1 MKISKYVFLFI
12 ITVGLAVALIFLPEA
27 SEILYGVAILL
38 FGVLTLERG
47 VNKLAGSFLRKF
59 LKRTTSTI
67 NRSIWF
73 GIIST
78 SLLQS
83 SALVSLV
90 SISFLSAGLITLI
103 SGIGIIF
110 GANIGTTTG
119 AWLISYLGLKVN
131 ISSFALPMVVF
142 GVLFLLQSG
151 NYLKGIGGFVAGV
164 GFLFLGIHFMKLGF
178 DTYTS
183 TINLAQYA
191 MPGFWGA
198 IVYVGFGILITILM
212 QSSHGSLAIILTA
225 LSFNQITYQ
234 NALALAIGANIGTT
248 FTAFLGA
255 ISSNVEGKRLAVAHL
270 VFNLF
275 TGIIA
280 IVFINQFQIAVNFLS
295 SKIGIGEEDYV
306 LKLSMFHTLFNLLGV
321 LIMIPFIKN
330 LGAQLTKRIKDRTK
344 IDISEPKYLNESVLK
359 YPESAVAALLLE
371 TRHLF
376 NNAFEIIAHGLNLH
390 RTEIFSDKKL
400 KQIIANSNRVMMVNI
415 DDIYFR
421 KVKSI
426 YNKIIEFATIS
437 QSGIM
442 EERYVNK
449 IHEIKVASRYIVEIV
464 KHIKTVQ
471 PNFAKYIVSE
481 NEYIKIEY
489 NILRQKVAKAMRE
502 IYRSYYAEDI
512 EQQSDKLTKLKRN
525 ARLHDVLL
533 SGGLDKLIREK
544 LILTE
549 MATSLMNDSGLI
561 KRIIEKLI
569 EVAELLYF
577 DKDTV
582 LLTENLNDSGQSDEK
597 YFDN

>member
-1 MKISKYVFLFI
+1 MKFSKYIFLLI
-12 ITVGLAVALIFLPEA
+12 LTIGIAGALLFLPEA
-27 SEILYGVAILL
+27 NEILYGVAILL
-38 FGVLTLERG
+38 FGVITLERG

-83 SALVSLV
+83 SALVSLI
-90 SISFLSAGLITLI
+90 SISFLSAGLITLV

-119 AWLISYLGLKVN
+119 AWLISYLGLKVD

-142 GVLFLLQSG
+142 GVLFILQKG
-151 NYLKGIGGFVAGV
+151 NYLKGVGGFVAGV

-178 DTYTS
+178 DSYTS
-183 TINLAQYA
+183 SINLSQYA
-191 MPGFWGA
+191 LPGFGGA
-198 IVYVGFGILITILM
+198 VVYTGIGIIITILM

-255 ISSNVEGKRLAVAHL
+255 LGSNVDGKRLAVAHL

-295 SKIGIGEEDYV
+295 NKVGIQQNDFV
-306 LKLSMFHTLFNLLGV
+306 LKLSLFHTMFNLVGV
-321 LIMIPFIKN
+321 LLMLPVIKH
-330 LGAQLTKRIKDRTK
+330 LAKQLTKRIIDKAK
-344 IDISEPKYLNESVLK
+344 LDISEPKYLNESSLK
-359 YPESAVAALLLE
+359 YPESALAALLLE

-390 RTEIFSDKKL
+390 RTDIFSDKKL
-400 KQIIANSNRVMMVNI
+400 KEIIPSSNKIMMVNI
-415 DDIYFR
+415 EDIYFR

-437 QSGIM
+437 QSGVM
-442 EERYVNK
+442 DESYVNK
-449 IHEIKVASRYIVEIV
+449 IHEIKVASRYIVEII
-464 KHIKTVQ
+464 KHIKTLQ
-471 PNFAKYIVSE
+471 PNFAKYITSE
-481 NEYIKIEY
+481 NEYIRKEY
-489 NILRQKVAKAMRE
+489 NILRHKVAKAMRE
-502 IYRSYYAEDI
+502 IYRSYDAKNI
-512 EQQSDKLTKLKRN
+512 NQQYEKLTKLKRN

-533 SGGLDKLIREK
+533 SGSLDNLIREK
-544 LILTE
+544 LIPTE

-569 EVAELLYF
+569 EVSELLYF
-577 DKDTV
+577 DKDSI
-582 LLTENLNDSGQSDEK
+582 LLTEYHSELDQPDDK
-597 YFDN
+597 YFMN